1 MAQDLINVGK
11 TASPRR
17 RGRPATNENVCT
29 TPRCSK
35 VKKVYSEKPS
45 YNIRTDT
52 VDHLADF
59 DDKKI
64 ATRCKYKDCKR
75 RTHMFC
81 SKCKIHL
88 CLDSKNKCFRDFH
101 LK

>member
-17 RGRPATNENVCT
+17 RGRPIANENIFT
-29 TPRCSK
+29 TPTSTKINR
-35 VKKVYSEKPS
+35 VDSERPS
-45 YNIRTDT
+45 NNIRTDT

-59 DDKKI
+59 DDKTI
-64 ATRCKYKDCKR
+64 ATRCKYTNCKR
-75 RTHMFC
+75 RTHIFC

-88 CLDSKNKCFRDFH
+88 CLDSKSKCFKKFH